1 MNWRHPNLPSSL
13 RHHWDDGHLE
23 EATDLILM
31 DIQMP
36 VLDAYDATRHIKVDP
51 NLESTPE
58 IAVSSFAIK
67 GDEQGSRGLPD
78 SIVTSR
84 SPIAPLR
91 SCGSSANSLSEQ
103 G

>member
-51 NLESTPE
+51 NLESDTRNRGEFICHKGRRAKKPRAAEFDCCVKKPYSPTP
-58 IAVSSFAIK
+58 
-67 GDEQGSRGLPD
+67 L
-78 SIVTSR
+78 
-84 SPIAPLR
+84 LR
-91 SCGSSANSLSEQ
+91 IIRQFLSEQ